1 MRSHEEIKSINF
13 ANLSIAFSVG
23 CAAIIHGTKQDISVN
38 SNPSGVNVYVM
49 GVHKAT
55 TPAIIEVRRKD
66 SIIILKFEKEGYEP
80 VEIAL
85 SRSVDG
91 WIWGNI
97 VFGALIGLVVDFS
110 SGAAYKFSLDN
121 VTANMEK
128 LATLN
133 SNNLYAKA
141 FLQIEIRDVD

>member
-1 MRSHEEIKSINF
+1 MRRINLLITLF
-13 ANLSIAFSVG
+13 LVLLFSVG

-91 WIWGNI
+91 WIWGE
-97 VFGALIGLVVDFS
+97 
-110 SGAAYKFSLDN
+110 YC
-121 VTANMEK
+121 
-128 LATLN
+128 
-133 SNNLYAKA
+133 
-141 FLQIEIRDVD
+141 IRSINWVSR

>member
-1 MRSHEEIKSINF
+1 MKKLYHVLTIFILLIF
-13 ANLSIAFSVG
+13 AVG

-55 TPAIIEVRRKD
+55 TPAVIEVSRKD
-66 SIIILKFEKEGYEP
+66 SNIILRFEKDGYEP

-85 SRSVDG
+85 DRSIDG

-97 VFGALIGLVVDFS
+97 ALGGVIGLVVDFAT
-110 SGAAYKFSLDN
+110 GAAYKFTPDM

-133 SNNLYAKA
+133 SNTLYGKA
-141 FLQIEIRDVD
+141 FIEIEILDVN